1 MGKYKKI
8 ELIILSVLIVVLSG
22 AVGYKVFLAKKD
34 EPVQDKEVKK
44 VSEEQPVTQ
53 PEPEPE
59 PEPEPQPEP
68 IEIPVN
74 FDELKAQNPDVYAYI
89 EIPGT
94 QVSYPILQSAD
105 GSVDYLNTTLQRTAG
120 LPGSIYTENIS
131 SQEFTDFNTVIYGH
145 NMKDG
150 SMFGSLHSF
159 DNEQFFREHSEIN
172 VYMPDKA
179 IKYHIYAARWFDD
192 RYIPV
197 SYPLETPEGRNQFLS
212 DVRNIGL
219 SPAYFNDEYMPT
231 EQDCL
236 ITLSTC
242 TSNPTNRLFIIG
254 VRGETRPAAGAAGT
268 EGEAAAE
275 PEAAERK
282 SPS

>member
-1 MGKYKKI
+1 MNYYKSGGDIVGKYKKI

-44 VSEEQPVTQ
+44 VREEQPVTQ
-53 PEPEPE
+53 PEPE

-131 SQEFTDFNTVIYGH
+131 SQEFTDFNTVVLIFLRYG
-145 NMKDG
+145 
-150 SMFGSLHSF
+150 F
-159 DNEQFFREHSEIN
+159 Q
-172 VYMPDKA
+172 
-179 IKYHIYAARWFDD
+179 
-192 RYIPV
+192 
-197 SYPLETPEGRNQFLS
+197 LS
-212 DVRNIGL
+212 WKL
-219 SPAYFNDEYMPT
+219 
-231 EQDCL
+231 
-236 ITLSTC
+236 
-242 TSNPTNRLFIIG
+242 
-254 VRGETRPAAGAAGT
+254 
-268 EGEAAAE
+268 
-275 PEAAERK
+275 
-282 SPS
+282 